1 MVLSAVAL
9 LLIVG
14 AGPVTEADGMRRP
27 FVKRL
32 AEEARTGPSNVN
44 PFGLA
49 AAFGNGSDSAKRL
62 QIGCASIPV
71 SLRSKRGQQ
80 AWRQGRPSTGKEIE
94 DSKIWMCRHGLWSM
108 LQSVG
113 LAHSLPRERA
123 LKRTALLIAFLIVLG
138 YISIPIGIMLMF
150 IK

>member
-1 MVLSAVAL
+1 
-9 LLIVG
+9 
-14 AGPVTEADGMRRP
+14 
-27 FVKRL
+27 
-32 AEEARTGPSNVN
+32 
-44 PFGLA
+44 
-49 AAFGNGSDSAKRL
+49 
-62 QIGCASIPV
+62 
-71 SLRSKRGQQ
+71 
-80 AWRQGRPSTGKEIE
+80 
-94 DSKIWMCRHGLWSM
+94 M